1 MKVKYPCMSV
11 PASLKGICE
20 VGKHSYADGGSPHIV
35 LHNGGQAK
43 LTIGS
48 FVSIGPHCEI
58 CRQ

>member
-1 MKVKYPCMSV
+1 MSV